1 MSIWRK
7 KKSNWSRRIARQK
20 NKPINQQSTGAAPNA
35 VRAQP
40 NQPPSE
46 APSATFHNRGGH
58 MARRWCHENIN
69 NGNNTTAIQ
78 SHNTGVTNSELQRRT
93 NTASPPMPPPAS
105 E

>member
-1 MSIWRK
+1 VSIWRK
-7 KKSNWSRRIARQK
+7 KKSNWSKCIATEK
-20 NKPINQQSTGAAPNA
+20 NKTISTINGVAPNA

-58 MARRWCHENIN
+58 MARGWCHENIN
-69 NGNNTTAIQ
+69 NGNNNTTIQ